1 MLDLFLGRFSF
12 PVTWMLQHRV
22 LFVLFCSLKT
32 THQLKSSSIL
42 RIQEVCVHV
51 CACMCVRQCVT
62 SRELLSADLL
72 NALFPLSEKQAS
84 FARQRRGKTR
94 QMAVQYSRATCGY
107 NKSAEVLNK
116 GLSHRTAGFHAPGIT
131 CQMEKY

>member
-1 MLDLFLGRFSF
+1 MLELLIGSFSF

-22 LFVLFCSLKT
+22 LLVLFCPLKT

-72 NALFPLSEKQAS
+72 NALFPLSRSKKQAS
-84 FARQRRGKTR
+84 FAIQRRGKTR
-94 QMAVQYSRATCGY
+94 QMAVQ
-107 NKSAEVLNK
+107 
-116 GLSHRTAGFHAPGIT
+116 
-131 CQMEKY
+131 